1 LTFKPFSAIIS
12 FNIFEGGIFM
22 RKAASH
28 GSIIVKFSAIILAAL
43 VMLMFSTNAAANGNS
58 TRITAKA
65 LLSHSCDANEW
76 HFVITQIDDHS
87 DVPATIDVT
96 WANGAHEVVPTNKY
110 TGKTAHYTTT
120 SNLNSEVTEAYTYI
134 YNGWTGQFNLSHGPC
149 LTAASPVPNATVNP
163 TVNPTVA
170 PTAVPTAV
178 ATATPT
184 VQPTVAPSATASAV
198 PVVGSVSTPSNPS
211 DGRSDGLGCSVR
223 DCSGNVIPTVTGVV
237 AGVSTDATLPS
248 TGANPTGIFLL
259 GIAGLLLGM
268 ALVSFANKE
277 EIKFLKK

>member
-1 LTFKPFSAIIS
+1 LTFKPFCAIIS
-12 FNIFEGGIFM
+12 LNIFEGGIFM

-76 HFVITQIDDHS
+76 HFVITQIDNHS

-149 LTAASPVPNATVNP
+149 VTASPTPSATVS
-163 TVNPTVA
+163 PTVA

-178 ATATPT
+178 ATAAPSG
-184 VQPTVAPSATASAV
+184 QPTVAPSATPSAV
-198 PVVGSVSTPSNPS
+198 PVVGSVSTPSNPT

-248 TGANPTGIFLL
+248 TGTNQTGVLLL
-259 GIAGLLLGM
+259 GTLGLLLGK
-268 ALVSFANKE
+268 ALVTFAKKE
-277 EIKFLKK
+277 ENKYFNK